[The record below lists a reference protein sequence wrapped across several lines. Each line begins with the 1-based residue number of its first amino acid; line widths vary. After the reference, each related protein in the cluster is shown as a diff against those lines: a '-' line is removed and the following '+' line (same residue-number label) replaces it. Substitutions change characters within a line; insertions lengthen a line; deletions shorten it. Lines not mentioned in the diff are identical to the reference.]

1 MKELAFWFG
10 YLGYL
15 IAGKNRWKETLSWV
29 FVILITMI
37 LVSLNQ
43 ISGIYITDYLEKMS
57 LFLFRT
63 VSDEDLNKCYENN

>member
-15 IAGKNRWKETLSWV
+15 IADKNRWNETLSWV

-43 ISGIYITDYLEKMS
+43 ISGIYIADYLEKMS